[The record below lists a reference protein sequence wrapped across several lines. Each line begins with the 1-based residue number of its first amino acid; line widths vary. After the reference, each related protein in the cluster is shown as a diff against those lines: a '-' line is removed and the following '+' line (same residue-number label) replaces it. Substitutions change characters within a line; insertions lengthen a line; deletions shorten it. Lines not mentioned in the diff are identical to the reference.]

1 MASTCKAY
9 NVQEGEVIGVCLVRA
24 INHEDV
30 VKTAGKVLGHVRLP
44 KEIPDMVVLVHCNCA
59 VTCLS
64 FKWSIKA
71 SVCVLPHKA
80 FRFAFWTML

>member
-1 MASTCKAY
+1 MVSTCKAY

-24 INHEDV
+24 INHEDIV
-30 VKTAGKVLGHVRLP
+30 ITAGTVLGQVRLL
-44 KEIPDMVVLVHCNCA
+44 KEILDMLSWSTETVA
-59 VTCLS
+59 VTFLS

-80 FRFAFWTML
+80 FKFAFWTML